1 MGCHVDL
8 LSTFYFSAG
17 VGNCAW
23 LLEPTAGG
31 IGVDGAALLLD
42 SCAEAIA
49 LGDGRELF
57 SLQGDGQLL
66 SVPGGLCASVGE
78 NDLAEGAAVSFA
90 KCDGGS
96 RWEIQGNGQLRLKSV
111 GDFCLTQEGAAP
123 GLRDVAANA
132 AAMASSTGNA
142 FSHGGFFYNWFQ

>member
-42 SCAEAIA
+42 NCAEAIA

-78 NDLAEGAAVSFA
+78 NDIAEGAAVSFG

-96 RWEIQGNGQLRLKSV
+96 QWEIQGNGQLRLKSV